1 MINTISY
8 ANGYKF
14 NICREYNHLKA
25 IIDNWDNSYMEV
37 KLSDGKTLEKYQNIL
52 FGDDC
57 VPAYKMGIG
66 AKEQIRAYKEYHDNK
81 KS

>member
-1 MINTISY
+1 
-8 ANGYKF
+8 
-14 NICREYNHLKA
+14 
-25 IIDNWDNSYMEV
+25 MEV

-66 AKEQIRAYKEYHDNK
+66 AKVQIRAYKEYHDNK